1 MSAQRSCHRLFAR
14 LVDRDMPAMRQRRAA
29 VGDNQRVEFD
39 EAVALLV
46 IIADDLGTR
55 GQFIADTGGSAQPG
69 PQPVS
74 TPAATSLRPLG
85 YPWGSSS
92 NTSSV
97 LS

>member
-1 MSAQRSCHRLFAR
+1 MRIGRLR
-14 LVDRDMPAMRQRRAA
+14 LIWLILGLLTAFVIF
-29 VGDNQRVEFD
+29 VE
-39 EAVALLV
+39 
-46 IIADDLGTR
+46 
-55 GQFIADTGGSAQPG
+55 FIADTGGSAQPA

-74 TPAATSLRPLG
+74 TPAATGLRPLG